1 VKYFCVPL
9 EHCPST
15 RMRIVYLLVALAHCS
30 LLATSNVMGKEG
42 QRQEG
47 KGFFSWI
54 QSAVGLNSNPQ
65 NDKKSKDQTADSKT
79 STSTA
84 ISDEKKPLQTTIVIP
99 QAHIELIKK
108 FMARMFPKNWFYGK
122 EGLKD
127 IPLLHSA
134 EIADLNLYFRD
145 ELEFLFY
152 IDQKRDG
159 NNAPAEVETGKQE
172 SNGGLAHVDPEDT
185 VDETVAKTKTVF
197 ETAVLAAVEAFTKL
211 KFETT
216 MPMMGKHDS
225 FDSKNWGKSALG
237 KKDSTEK
244 ILRSKLAVLQRIVFA
259 LTLVRK
265 RKHEIDLSKTENLK
279 ALTGKPVLQVA
290 LALLRRATGITPSI
304 PVAVYQWT
312 LRTEAVENFGLA
324 ESLLLLEGLAA
335 HTSIPELMDAKIKIA
350 REIYTEMV
358 SKPTLAKRE
367 PKLPAFYTDL
377 TVDLARTP
385 LKRFVGII
393 EKLMKYA
400 LQVTDDKGK
409 GQSGHFQPKQADAD
423 LQTKRKKQ
431 LFNMCPDNK

>member
-1 VKYFCVPL
+1 
-9 EHCPST
+9 
-15 RMRIVYLLVALAHCS
+15 MRIVYLLVALAPCS
-30 LLATSNVMGKEG
+30 LLASNTNEG
-42 QRQEG
+42 QK
-47 KGFFSWI
+47 KGWFSSLPSIPGW
-54 QSAVGLNSNPQ
+54 NSKPQ
-65 NDKKSKDQTADSKT
+65 TDKKTNDQKVDSE
-79 STSTA
+79 SSRSTA
-84 ISDEKKPLQTTIVIP
+84 ISDGEKPQQTTIVIP

-108 FMARMFPKNWFYGK
+108 FMARMFPKNWFNKK

-159 NNAPAEVETGKQE
+159 NNAPAKVETGKQE
-172 SNGGLAHVDPEDT
+172 SDPGQIDVDPEDT

-225 FDSKNWGKSALG
+225 FDSKNWGKSAPD

-279 ALTGKPVLQVA
+279 ALTGQPVLQVA
-290 LALLRRATGITPSI
+290 LALLRRATAITPSI

-312 LRTEAVENFGLA
+312 RRTDAVGSFGFA

-350 REIYTEMV
+350 RKIYTEYPKKKDD
-358 SKPTLAKRE
+358 SAKKDATVGTVTDKE
-367 PKLPAFYTDL
+367 LEFKLPAFYRDL

-385 LKRFVGII
+385 LWKLVGII
-393 EKLMKYA
+393 DKLMDYA
-400 LQVTDDKGK
+400 LQVTDDNGE
-409 GQSGHFQPKQADAD
+409 GQSGHLPPKQADAG
-423 LQTKRKKQ
+423 LQTTRKKE
-431 LFNMCPDNK
+431 LFNMCPDNKPAGTQQ